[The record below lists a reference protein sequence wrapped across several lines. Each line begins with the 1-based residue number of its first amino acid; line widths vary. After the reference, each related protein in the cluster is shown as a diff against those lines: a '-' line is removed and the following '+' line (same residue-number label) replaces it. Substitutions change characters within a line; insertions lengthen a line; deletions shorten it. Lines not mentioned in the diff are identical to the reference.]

1 MKRLKRYGHVS
12 RHVIRVAV
20 NFFFGLYILEI
31 ISFIFFFFS
40 YLEWKSISQAREFLF
55 ILACPLKCRL
65 REFWRLII
73 IYISTE
79 IFGWYFYLQN
89 STYMTTVLPWV
100 FSWVIFNV
108 VLKFTVGNNYGN
120 YFKYSITTVIMANVG
135 PLFPVNC
142 RIFSRQKGKWNDEKF
157 VKH

>member
-1 MKRLKRYGHVS
+1 MGRWVVS
-12 RHVIRVAV
+12 QKPKSICILFGCPLYHTWFNKEVRSCQKWKDWKDMDLSIDSFIRVAV

-31 ISFIFFFFS
+31 ISFIFFLFS
-40 YLEWKSISQAREFLF
+40 YLEWKSTSQAREFLF

-89 STYMTTVLPWV
+89 STYMTTVLPWF

-108 VLKFTVGNNYGN
+108 VLKFTVANN
-120 YFKYSITTVIMANVG
+120 
-135 PLFPVNC
+135 
-142 RIFSRQKGKWNDEKF
+142 
-157 VKH
+157 

>member
-1 MKRLKRYGHVS
+1 MGRWVVS
-12 RHVIRVAV
+12 QKPKSIRILFGCPLYHTWFNKEVRSCQKWKDWKDMDPSIDSFIRVAV

-40 YLEWKSISQAREFLF
+40 YLEWKSTSQAREFLF

-73 IYISTE
+73 IYMSTE

-108 VLKFTVGNNYGN
+108 VLKFTVANN
-120 YFKYSITTVIMANVG
+120 
-135 PLFPVNC
+135 
-142 RIFSRQKGKWNDEKF
+142 
-157 VKH
+157 